1 MFETPVN
8 KLTEAQLAEH
18 YQALLRRENDV
29 VNEQNRRRSLP
40 HIWANETMIVQQLRA
55 IGLVTPRE
63 EGEEWQEPTSIAS
76 AYLEGEIV
84 SHEGRY
90 WRAFG
95 AGAIMHAPNTEDAV
109 MGVRWEEVVPSET
122 DNPDAEI
129 IDAA

>member
-8 KLTEAQLAEH
+8 KLTEAQLSDH
-18 YQALLRRENDV
+18 YRALLKRENDV
-29 VNEQNRRRSLP
+29 VNEQQRRRSLP
-40 HIWANETMIVQQLRA
+40 HIWANETMIVQQLRT
-55 IGLVTPRE
+55 IGLSTPRE
-63 EGEEWQEPTSIAS
+63 EGAEWQEPTSIAG

-122 DNPDAEI
+122 DNQDVEV
-129 IDAA
+129 IDAP